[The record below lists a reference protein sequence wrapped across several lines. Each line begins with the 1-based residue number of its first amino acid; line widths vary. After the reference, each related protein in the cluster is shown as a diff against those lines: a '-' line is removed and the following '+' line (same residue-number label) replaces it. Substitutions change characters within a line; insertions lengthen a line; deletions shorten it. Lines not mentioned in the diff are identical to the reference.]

1 MITLLNYLAGM
12 WTVVVACVTVPENWE
27 QCRKVD
33 EWLLP
38 EIQRGYDIWSGR
50 EVIYQEEHDYLNGL
64 ND

>member
-1 MITLLNYLAGM
+1 M